1 MCTRKGT
8 GLILSAPA
16 SGAGK
21 TTITLGILHAL
32 ARRGVAVRGAKS
44 GPDYIDP
51 RFLEAACKR
60 PCPNLDAWAMT
71 PARIRFLA
79 TGGTDD
85 GLLLIEGAMGLFD
98 GAPPSGKGATADLAR
113 ILKLPVVLIIDA
125 AKTAQSVAPL
135 LAGFAGFDQNV
146 HIGGVILNNVGSP
159 RHARMLKRAIAPLG
173 ISVLGVVFRQSN
185 LGHSSRHLGLLQACE
200 HPDLDAY
207 LARVADAVE
216 ASVDLE
222 ALTKLATALP
232 QSAQFSPPRPPAQR
246 IAIARD
252 QAFAFAYPHL
262 LDDWQKGGA
271 SLQFFSP
278 LADQPAPD
286 ADFIFLPGGYPELH
300 ASQLAGAGIFRDSMQ
315 KSAAKGVQIY
325 GECGGYMVLGNSLI
339 DAGGTHHKMLGLLDL
354 ETSFASRKLHL
365 GYRDLRS
372 HAGPFQGKF
381 SAHEFH
387 YASTISAKGPPLFAA
402 KDAEGNDLG
411 NLGLIKNN
419 VCGSFMHLIDAL

>member
-1 MCTRKGT
+1 MGN
-8 GLILSAPA
+8 GLILSAAA

-32 ARRGVAVRGAKS
+32 ARRGAAVRGAKS

-51 RFLEAACKR
+51 RFHEAACNR

-71 PARIRFLA
+71 PARIRSLA
-79 TGGTDD
+79 AGD

-98 GAPPSGKGATADLAR
+98 GAPPDGKGATADLAR

-135 LAGFAGFDQNV
+135 LAGFAGFDEDVQ
-146 HIGGVILNNVGSP
+146 IGGVILNNVGSA
-159 RHARMLKRAIAPLG
+159 RHARMLKRAIAPLN
-173 ISVLGVVFRQSN
+173 IAVLGVMFRQSG
-185 LGHSSRHLGLLQACE
+185 LGHPSRHLGLLQACE
-200 HPDLDAY
+200 HPDLEAY
-207 LARVADAVE
+207 LTRVADAVE
-216 ASVDLE
+216 ANIDLE
-222 ALTKLATALP
+222 ALTKLAAPLP
-232 QSAQFSPPRPPAQR
+232 QSAKFLPPKPPAQR

-252 QAFAFAYPHL
+252 PAFAFAYPHL

-300 ASQLAGAGIFRDSMQ
+300 ASQLASATIFRNSMQ
-315 KSAAKGVQIY
+315 KAAARGVQVY

-339 DAGGTHHKMLGLLDL
+339 DADGVRHKMLGLLDL
-354 ETSFASRKLHL
+354 QTSFATRKLHL
-365 GYRDLRS
+365 GYRNLRAS
-372 HAGPFQGKF
+372 VGPFQGKF
-381 SAHEFH
+381 GAHEFH
-387 YASTISAKGPPLFAA
+387 YASTISAKGVPLFAA

-419 VCGSFMHLIDAL
+419 VCGSFMHLIEAL